1 MVQMRVL
8 SCITIALMLLTSCSS
23 KKKEAEILEL
33 TKPEWLKDRP
43 VSSTYFYGI
52 GITPKVGGSLF
63 YEEKAKE
70 RALADLSKQIS
81 TKITSEQSLYRM
93 EDNKGVYE
101 YLQSRVQARSDEF
114 LEGYEYVDKW
124 EDLSNYYAFYR
135 LSKSEFY
142 ARKEQRKKDALQ
154 LSLQKYEQA
163 QAAKEQ
169 ADFILALEQ
178 YAAAI
183 DAISD
188 YLNEQTTI
196 EVNGTTVDLFEVS
209 KDALCDLIHAFSI
222 EFQPEQITA
231 LRQMKITEGRASLSV
246 QCRQQAAHNLPVRF
260 SYSGGFLVTD
270 KFKSDANGQVKSPAL
285 TFGDKPEETLKAT
298 IDLQSLGRQITRNL
312 LVRQIIEKQK
322 PAASAL
328 LIQLAQ

>member
-1 MVQMRVL
+1 MRVL
-8 SCITIALMLLTSCSS
+8 SCIAIALMLLTGCSS
-23 KKKEAEILEL
+23 KKKEAEMLEL
-33 TKPEWLKDRP
+33 TKPEWLKNRP
-43 VSSTYFYGI
+43 VSSAFFYGI

-81 TKITSEQSLYRM
+81 TKIISEQSLYKM
-93 EDNKGVYE
+93 EDNSGVYE
-101 YLQSRVQARSDEF
+101 YMQSRIQARSDEF

-124 EDLSNYYAFYR
+124 EDLSNYYTFYR

-142 ARKEQRKKDALQ
+142 ARKEQRKKDALK
-154 LSLQKYEQA
+154 LSLQKFEQA
-163 QAAKEQ
+163 ETAKAQ
-169 ADFILALEQ
+169 SDFILALEQ

-196 EVNGTTVDLFEVS
+196 ETNGTTVDLFEAS
-209 KDALCDLIHAFSI
+209 KDALSDLIHAFSI
-222 EFQPEQITA
+222 TFQPKQITA
-231 LRQMKITEGRASLSV
+231 SPNIKITEGQASLSV
-246 QCRQQAAHNLPVRF
+246 QCQQQVAHNLPVRF

-270 KFKSDANGQVKSPAL
+270 KFKSDTSGLVKSPAL
-285 TFGDKPEETLKAT
+285 TFGDKPEEMLSAT
-298 IDLQSLGRQITRNL
+298 IDLQSLGRQLTRNL

-322 PAASAL
+322 PATSTL